1 VSQTEPDKDA
11 AENAAQGS
19 LTKVTVTGV
28 LWLTMGRLVKA
39 PINLLVTAILARLL
53 NPADFGIVAIAATVA
68 SLANL
73 LVDGSFGMVL
83 VQRREVKPAMIG
95 ASLLLSA
102 AMGGIFGLLI
112 IVFSLRVQN
121 FFAFPHLST
130 VLKLLGVM
138 LPVTAAG
145 AVWSALLQRA
155 SLFRIL
161 TVNSALAQIVYGSTA
176 IFMAVGGMGVWS
188 LAWAQVLG
196 SGTEAALAFLA
207 GRRRYKIAFSR
218 VAIGEVLSSGG
229 MFTLIKVFNW
239 AASNIDR
246 LILGRLLGA
255 ASLGFYSRASTLMA
269 TANQLVGAGAM
280 RVLFSTF
287 SRIQHDRPRMVKAFD
302 RALSTTVIG
311 STLASAFVVMFAD
324 VVVRILLGP
333 KWMAAIPLIR
343 VLFVAFVA
351 RSSYIVAESVPMS
364 LGLSRATALRQGAQ
378 FVLVVAGAMI
388 GARFGLIEAAIGVA
402 TAFWLFYLLCLI
414 LVLQLLDIGP
424 LRLLRIHLNG
434 VMVTI
439 LPVLAALG
447 VEYLIGPTTGI
458 LPRLIAPVVFGLVAV
473 IVVALAPERIISEDI
488 ARARRQA
495 FELAA
500 ARLPMLRAAK

>member
-1 VSQTEPDKDA
+1 
-11 AENAAQGS
+11 
-19 LTKVTVTGV
+19 
-28 LWLTMGRLVKA
+28 
-39 PINLLVTAILARLL
+39 
-53 NPADFGIVAIAATVA
+53 
-68 SLANL
+68 
-73 LVDGSFGMVL
+73 
-83 VQRREVKPAMIG
+83 
-95 ASLLLSA
+95 
-102 AMGGIFGLLI
+102 
-112 IVFSLRVQN
+112 
-121 FFAFPHLST
+121 
-130 VLKLLGVM
+130 
-138 LPVTAAG
+138 
-145 AVWSALLQRA
+145 
-155 SLFRIL
+155 
-161 TVNSALAQIVYGSTA
+161 
-176 IFMAVGGMGVWS
+176 
-188 LAWAQVLG
+188 
-196 SGTEAALAFLA
+196 
-207 GRRRYKIAFSR
+207 
-218 VAIGEVLSSGG
+218 
-229 MFTLIKVFNW
+229 
-239 AASNIDR
+239 
-246 LILGRLLGA
+246 
-255 ASLGFYSRASTLMA
+255 
-269 TANQLVGAGAM
+269 
-280 RVLFSTF
+280 
-287 SRIQHDRPRMVKAFD
+287 MVKAFD

-333 KWMAAIPLIR
+333 KRMAAIHLIR

-434 VMVTI
+434 VMVTV

-458 LPRLIAPVVFGLVAV
+458 LPRLIAPVVFGVVAV